1 MDIEEVIKAS
11 KDLGEWAHIATVS
24 GSGTPYVTPVHPC
37 WEGETLWIMV
47 GINSV
52 KSKNIADS
60 PSVSLHWQVSEETSF
75 DSLIIW
81 GQAKLFTNIETK
93 ISLWSGVFDYDLNVF
108 APHGPKNSPET
119 GFVSVKPTKAV
130 LLKEMGIG
138 ARLIWRSRSV

>member
-1 MDIEEVIKAS
+1 MDIKEVINAS

-47 GINSV
+47 GVNSV

-75 DSLIIW
+75 DSLIF
-81 GQAKLFTNIETK
+81 GVRQSCSRTLKRRQGYGAACLTMTLTYSLQMVLK
-93 ISLWSGVFDYDLNVF
+93 ILQRL
-108 APHGPKNSPET
+108 
-119 GFVSVKPTKAV
+119 VSF
-130 LLKEMGIG
+130 LSSQLK
-138 ARLIWRSRSV
+138 RSC

>member
-1 MDIEEVIKAS
+1 MDIKEVIKAS

-37 WEGETLWIMV
+37 WEGQTIWIMV
-47 GINSV
+47 GVNSV

-60 PSVSLHWQVSEETSF
+60 PSISLHWQVSEETSF

-81 GQAKLFTNIETK
+81 GQAKLFTDIETK
-93 ISLWSGVFDYDLNVF
+93 TRLWSGVFDYDLNVF
-108 APHGPKNSPET
+108 APNGPENSPET
-119 GFVSVKPTKAV
+119 GFISVKPTKAV

-138 ARLIWRSRSV
+138 ARLVWRSRSG

>member
-1 MDIEEVIKAS
+1 MNIKEVIKAS

-47 GINSV
+47 GVNSV

-75 DSLIIW
+75 DSLIICS
-81 GQAKLFTNIETK
+81 ICME
-93 ISLWSGVFDYDLNVF
+93 
-108 APHGPKNSPET
+108 KNKYLI
-119 GFVSVKPTKAV
+119 SVKSQK
-130 LLKEMGIG
+130 LCDYFINEK
-138 ARLIWRSRSV
+138 

>member
-1 MDIEEVIKAS
+1 MDIKEVIKAS

-60 PSVSLHWQVSEETSF
+60 SSVSLHWQVSEETSF
-75 DSLIIW
+75 ESLII
-81 GQAKLFTNIETK
+81 GVRQSYSRTLKRRQVYGAACSTMTLMYSHHMVPK
-93 ISLWSGVFDYDLNVF
+93 ILQRL
-108 APHGPKNSPET
+108 
-119 GFVSVKPTKAV
+119 VSF
-130 LLKEMGIG
+130 LSSQLK
-138 ARLIWRSRSV
+138 RSC

>member
-75 DSLIIW
+75 DSLII
-81 GQAKLFTNIETK
+81 
-93 ISLWSGVFDYDLNVF
+93 
-108 APHGPKNSPET
+108 
-119 GFVSVKPTKAV
+119 
-130 LLKEMGIG
+130 
-138 ARLIWRSRSV
+138 

>member
-1 MDIEEVIKAS
+1 MNIKEVIKAS

-47 GINSV
+47 GVNSV

-75 DSLIIW
+75 DSLILLNR
-81 GQAKLFTNIETK
+81 KKTNRHPR
-93 ISLWSGVFDYDLNVF
+93 DL
-108 APHGPKNSPET
+108 
-119 GFVSVKPTKAV
+119 VSYPNG
-130 LLKEMGIG
+130 MFHHFHIG
-138 ARLIWRSRSV
+138 NPLARLNLVRAAEPTTDCVRRKFLFRSEPYRWSFPSS